1 MCSHTAEHPANV
13 HKVHANVQGGERD
26 NSMERTSP
34 FLMQAPPYLF
44 VQPFCAGTVGH
55 QCLCSRE
62 LSPLFCMKDILQ
74 SRCVNG
80 RVDVNSFFTKAD
92 NYVFSF
98 TIGV

>member
-1 MCSHTAEHPANV
+1 
-13 HKVHANVQGGERD
+13 
-26 NSMERTSP
+26 
-34 FLMQAPPYLF
+34 
-44 VQPFCAGTVGH
+44 
-55 QCLCSRE
+55 
-62 LSPLFCMKDILQ
+62 MKDILQ